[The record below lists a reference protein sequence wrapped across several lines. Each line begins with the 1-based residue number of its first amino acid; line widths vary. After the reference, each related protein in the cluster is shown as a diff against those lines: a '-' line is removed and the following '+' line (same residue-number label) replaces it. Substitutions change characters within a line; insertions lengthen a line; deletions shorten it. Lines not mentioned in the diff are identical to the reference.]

1 MTTLYVAMEDALL
14 AVREHRSGWLT
25 EESLRG
31 MTLQCAAAD
40 PGHPERIYVGTQD
53 QGLWC
58 SADGGRTWT
67 PVGRGIASRNVTAVA
82 VGGGVPSTDTTA
94 AEDGQPGRFGIVYAG
109 TEPSALFR
117 SADGGD
123 TWEELRAL
131 AALPSAPTWSFP
143 PRPETHHV
151 RWIAIDPHDARRI
164 YAAIEAGAL
173 VRSQD
178 GGQTW
183 TDRVPGGP
191 YDTHTLALHPRV
203 PGRLY
208 SAAGDGYFESRD
220 GGRTW
225 QSPASGLR
233 HGYLFGVAVDPA
245 DPEAVVVSAASGPA
259 RAYSATSAV
268 TYVYM
273 KRGGGPWTPVGDGL
287 PEPKGTTIS
296 VFATLPG
303 QPRTIYAVNNRGL
316 FRSRD
321 AGGRWERLEVPWP
334 GRFLE
339 QSVQGLVL
347 QQP

>member
-14 AVREHRSGWLT
+14 AVRERGGGWIT
-25 EESLRG
+25 EEYLRE
-31 MTLQCAAAD
+31 MALECVSAD
-40 PGHPERIYVGTQD
+40 PDHPERIYVGTED
-53 QGLWC
+53 QGLRR
-58 SADGGRTWT
+58 STDGGRTWT
-67 PVGRGIASRNVTAVA
+67 PVGRGIAWSNITAVA
-82 VGGGVPSTDTTA
+82 VGR
-94 AEDGQPGRFGIVYAG
+94 GQPGRLGIVYAG

-131 AALPSAPTWSFP
+131 ATLPSSSTWSFP

-151 RWIAIDPHDARRI
+151 RAIAVDPHDAQSI

-178 GGQTW
+178 GGDTW
-183 TDRVPGGP
+183 IDRTPEGP
-191 YDTHTLALHPRV
+191 YDTHTLAQHPHAR
-203 PGRLY
+203 GRLY

-225 QSPASGLR
+225 QSPESGLR

-245 DPEAVVVSAASGPA
+245 DPETVVVSAASGPG
-259 RAYSATSAV
+259 RAYSAPAAA
-268 TYVYM
+268 TYVYV
-273 KRGGGPWTPVGDGL
+273 KKGSGAWAQVRNGL

-296 VFATLPG
+296 VFATLPD
-303 QPRTIYAVNNRGL
+303 QTHTIYAANNRGI

-321 AGGRWERLEVPWP
+321 AGVRWEALDVAWP

-347 QQP
+347 QQA

>member
-14 AVREHRSGWLT
+14 AVRERGGGWIT

-40 PGHPERIYVGTQD
+40 PGHPERIYVGTED
-53 QGLWC
+53 QGLWR
-58 SADGGRTWT
+58 SADGARTWT
-67 PVGRGIASRNVTAVA
+67 PVGKGITWSSIAAVA
-82 VGGGVPSTDTTA
+82 VGH
-94 AEDGQPGRFGIVYAG
+94 GQPGRLGIVYAG
-109 TEPSALFR
+109 TEPSAVFR

-131 AALPSAPTWSFP
+131 AALPSASTWSFP
-143 PRPETHHV
+143 PRPDTHHV
-151 RWIAIDPHDARRI
+151 RWIAVDPHDARSI

-178 GGQTW
+178 GGDTW
-183 TDRVPGGP
+183 IDRTPEGP
-191 YDTHTLALHPRV
+191 YDTHTLALHPRAR
-203 PGRLY
+203 GRLY

-225 QSPASGLR
+225 QSPESGLR

-245 DPEAVVVSAASGPA
+245 DPEAVVVSAASGPG
-259 RAYSATSAV
+259 RAYSAPAAA
-268 TYVYM
+268 TYVYA
-273 KRGGGPWTPVGDGL
+273 KKGGGAWAQVRDGL

-296 VFATLPG
+296 VFATLPD
-303 QPRTIYAVNNRGL
+303 QAHTIYAANNRGI
-316 FRSRD
+316 FCSRD
-321 AGGRWERLEVPWP
+321 AGVRWEMLDVAWP

-339 QSVQGLVL
+339 QAVQGLVL
-347 QQP
+347 QQT